1 MEGTR
6 TGLQSDRRDASSDDS
21 EEAVEGDGMWAGMV
35 LSPLER
41 DAPTI
46 IKGDVEAENMFP
58 VKAGSGKVIIHT

>member
-1 MEGTR
+1 
-6 TGLQSDRRDASSDDS
+6 
-21 EEAVEGDGMWAGMV
+21 MWAGMV

-58 VKAGSGKVIIHT
+58 VKVGSGKVIIHT